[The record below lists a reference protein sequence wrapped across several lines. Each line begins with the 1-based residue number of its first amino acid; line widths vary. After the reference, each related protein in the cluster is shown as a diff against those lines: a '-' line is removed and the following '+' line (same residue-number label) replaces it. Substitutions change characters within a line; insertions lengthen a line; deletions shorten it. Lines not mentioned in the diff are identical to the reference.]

1 MCIKYLAVLLVLTCF
16 SLTFV
21 NSEASNQVNVY
32 HLSSDFNEKTEQGKW
47 ILIFHA
53 PWCPHCK
60 RIKPQFERAAE
71 KANGLGINFGMVDCD
86 ENTSLC
92 RGYKIRGYPTLK
104 YMVNGKMGDYMGGR
118 EEKDFVSFAERVS
131 SDPVLKVE
139 KDVEHF
145 VDREEVNFILF
156 GNGEDLD
163 VFSTAAS
170 FYQHYSNIKFGFA
183 SPDALKPYSDVTEFP
198 QILLINDDPNHPNGI
213 LYEGSYT
220 IDGVDKW
227 ISTKDK
233 PFLNTINE
241 YTWTVITA
249 SDYPT
254 ALVFSE
260 KSNTQFVQDVRSIAV
275 ETPDYIFAIIDPVK
289 YERLLGQ
296 FGVSKE
302 ELPAV
307 VVYDSSAQVH
317 YYNNTYP
324 TTTTG
329 IKQFLLAVSNGE
341 IEADGPGA
349 GFIPKLK
356 IMLQNL
362 GMFVNENLYISIA
375 VICFITLF
383 LIITL
388 SLVCTVEGEIK
399 KEKTE

>member
-260 KSNTQFVQDVRSIAV
+260 KSNTQ
-275 ETPDYIFAIIDPVK
+275 
-289 YERLLGQ
+289 
-296 FGVSKE
+296 
-302 ELPAV
+302 
-307 VVYDSSAQVH
+307 
-317 YYNNTYP
+317 
-324 TTTTG
+324 
-329 IKQFLLAVSNGE
+329 
-341 IEADGPGA
+341 
-349 GFIPKLK
+349 
-356 IMLQNL
+356 
-362 GMFVNENLYISIA
+362 YISLLQLIFK
-375 VICFITLF
+375 ICTRCKIYR
-383 LIITL
+383 
-388 SLVCTVEGEIK
+388 C
-399 KEKTE
+399 